1 MCTGG
6 GGGGVGK
13 AKINKPSKKRTKKV
27 NKAVNFMAD
36 KVDDLLSPD
45 NPLALAQQAQ
55 ILSGQQLGQVMG
67 MANQVATMAANNQDL
82 LQQDAARLSALTGPP
97 PPEKSA
103 SAPVIGRSRSDEP
116 RSGSTRRSLRI
127 DRSQSSPI
135 SIY

>member
-1 MCTGG
+1 MCT

-13 AKINKPSKKRTKKV
+13 ATINQPNKKQTRKV
-27 NKAVNFMAD
+27 NKAVKFMAD
-36 KVDDLLSPD
+36 KVKDLNSPD

-55 ILSGQQLGQVMG
+55 ILSGQQLNQVMG
-67 MANQVATMAANNQDL
+67 MLNQTATMAANNQDL

-103 SAPVIGRSRSDEP
+103 SAPLIGRSRSDEP

-127 DRSQSSPI
+127 DRSQSNSM

>member
-1 MCTGG
+1 MCT

-13 AKINKPSKKRTKKV
+13 ATINQPNKKQTRKV
-27 NKAVNFMAD
+27 NKAVKFMAD
-36 KVDDLLSPD
+36 KVQDLMSPD

-55 ILSGQQLGQVMG
+55 IASGQQLNQVMG
-67 MANQVATMAANNQDL
+67 MLNQTATMAANNQDL

-127 DRSQSSPI
+127 DRSQSNSM